1 MTHIFAVFYILYILI
16 MIELI
21 SHPITILC
29 LGVIFVLCA
38 LLFFYFKRSM
48 MVIEQAQVEQAT
60 VLRNFIASMEMKKYE
75 QSYNRIGEIG
85 GTGSLPTNNR
95 VAPSSRLSGDNY
107 GSAPQ
112 SLIEVSDDDEDLV
125 SSEDSDSDDEYVTS
139 EGNAYDQEDIEELDD
154 IGSYSQNGGE
164 DTIKV
169 INVEDLED
177 LNKTFSGYKDKVSR
191 IAQADT
197 EDVAEMDIDID
208 MELYGDEESV
218 STSCD
223 DMFSTD
229 LDLKPSGSDGIVND
243 LSEMDMNHLSTTAFI
258 NKKEEK
264 VEHIIEKGDH
274 SPVIEHFN
282 AMSILLSADDFKGYT
297 VSQIRDFAV
306 HNNIIS
312 KGDKKMK
319 KKELV
324 EHVIEANI
332 KAGAEHLKVNKVG
345 SEYVNP
351 EEVDVVI
358 DEKPDMTEIIQKASA
373 RAPVGDVEEIST
385 EAGLVEDEV
394 DLMVEELGLD

>member
-1 MTHIFAVFYILYILI
+1 
-16 MIELI
+16 
-21 SHPITILC
+21 
-29 LGVIFVLCA
+29 
-38 LLFFYFKRSM
+38 M

-75 QSYNRIGEIG
+75 QSNNSNTIGEIG
-85 GTGSLPTNNR
+85 GTGSLPTNTR
-95 VAPSSRLSGDNY
+95 VAPSSRLSGENY
-107 GSAPQ
+107 ESAQ
-112 SLIEVSDDDEDLV
+112 SLIEVSDDEEDLV
-125 SSEDSDSDDEYVTS
+125 SSEDSDSDDEYVSS

-177 LNKTFSGYKDKVSR
+177 LNKTFSGYKDKASR

-197 EDVAEMDIDID
+197 ADVEEMDIDKDID
-208 MELYGDEESV
+208 IELYGDEEESV

-243 LSEMDMNHLSTTAFI
+243 LSEMDMNHLTTTAFI

-264 VEHIIEKGDH
+264 VEQINEKEDH

-345 SEYVNP
+345 SEYVDP
-351 EEVDVVI
+351 KEVDVVI
-358 DEKPDMTEIIQKASA
+358 DDKPDMTEIIQKALPQT
-373 RAPVGDVEEIST
+373 PVGDVEKIST
-385 EAGLVEDEV
+385 EAGLDEDEV
-394 DLMVEELGLD
+394 DEMVEELGLD

>member
-1 MTHIFAVFYILYILI
+1 
-16 MIELI
+16 
-21 SHPITILC
+21 
-29 LGVIFVLCA
+29 
-38 LLFFYFKRSM
+38 M

-60 VLRNFIASMEMKKYE
+60 VLRNFIASMEMKKYENE

-95 VAPSSRLSGDNY
+95 VAPSSRLSGDNFE
-107 GSAPQ
+107 SAQ
-112 SLIEVSDDDEDLV
+112 SLIEVSDDEEDLV
-125 SSEDSDSDDEYVTS
+125 SSEDSDSDDEYVSS
-139 EGNAYDQEDIEELDD
+139 EGNAYDQEDIEELEDND
-154 IGSYSQNGGE
+154 GYSHSGRE

-177 LNKTFSGYKDKVSR
+177 LNKTFSGYKDKAAR
-191 IAQADT
+191 RAEADT
-197 EDVAEMDIDID
+197 TDVEEMEIAL
-208 MELYGDEESV
+208 EFYGDDESV

-229 LDLKPSGSDGIVND
+229 LDQKLSSNDGLVND
-243 LSEMDMNHLSTTAFI
+243 LSEVNMNHLSTTAFM

-264 VEHIIEKGDH
+264 VEHKNEKEDH
-274 SPVIEHFN
+274 TLVIEHFN
-282 AMSILLSADDFKGYT
+282 AMSVLLSADDFKGYT

-312 KGDKKMK
+312 KGDKKLK

-345 SEYVNP
+345 SEYVDP
-351 EEVDVVI
+351 EIDEVK
-358 DEKPDMTEIIQKASA
+358 DEKPDMTDIIQKASA
-373 RAPVGDVEEIST
+373 GVAGGYVEDEST
-385 EAGLVEDEV
+385 ESGLVEEEIDV
-394 DLMVEELGLD
+394 MVEELEELGLD

>member
-1 MTHIFAVFYILYILI
+1 
-16 MIELI
+16 
-21 SHPITILC
+21 
-29 LGVIFVLCA
+29 
-38 LLFFYFKRSM
+38 
-48 MVIEQAQVEQAT
+48 
-60 VLRNFIASMEMKKYE
+60 MEMKKYE
-75 QSYNRIGEIG
+75 HEQTYNRIGEIG

-95 VAPSSRLSGDNY
+95 VAPSSRLSGDNFE
-107 GSAPQ
+107 SAQ
-112 SLIEVSDDDEDLV
+112 SLIEVSDDEEDLV
-125 SSEDSDSDDEYVTS
+125 SSEDSDSDDEYVSS

-191 IAQADT
+191 RAQADT
-197 EDVAEMDIDID
+197 EDVEEMDID

-229 LDLKPSGSDGIVND
+229 LDLKPGGSDGIVND
-243 LSEMDMNHLSTTAFI
+243 LSEVDMNHLTTTAFT

-264 VEHIIEKGDH
+264 VERIIEKEDQ
-274 SPVIEHFN
+274 SQVIEHFN

-351 EEVDVVI
+351 DEVDIII
-358 DEKPDMTEIIQKASA
+358 DEKPDMTEIIQKAST
-373 RAPVGDVEEIST
+373 RAPVGDVEEISA
-385 EAGLVEDEV
+385 EAGLFEDEV
-394 DLMVEELGLD
+394 DVMVEELGLD